1 MGPWIRSNHFLKR
14 SSRGQG
20 TVEFTLVLVVS
31 VALVLALSAK
41 IYKPFG
47 EYAKSYMSDY
57 LACLLDRG
65 VLPKLGS
72 GEDVCSESLNLSS
85 GNPLAPKSGSG
96 AKGANGDSSSES
108 EKDKQKKNSSS
119 QDEMSAS
126 RSGAS
131 ANVVGPSVRN
141 RSSSGTRGSDAGG
154 LNDGKTIEVASA
166 VPKATKYYKFV
177 NNGAGYAPNKVIQ
190 VQGVG
195 GLLAAEK
202 EKLKKRE
209 SKVSKAG
216 VLETA
221 EDLGRP
227 KKLAIKPP
235 ERKVAAEREEEPWS
249 FGKLIRFAI
258 IAMILIAIFVFLSG
272 QALQISKSWE
282 K

>member
-1 MGPWIRSNHFLKR
+1 MGPWFRSIHFLKR

-65 VLPKLGS
+65 ILPKLGS
-72 GEDVCSESLNLSS
+72 DDDQCSESLKLSAS
-85 GNPLAPKSGSG
+85 NPLAPKSGSG
-96 AKGANGDSSSES
+96 AGANSGSGSQAD
-108 EKDKQKKNSSS
+108 KDKNKKNSAT
-119 QDEMSAS
+119 QDEMSSS
-126 RSGAS
+126 RSGGGS
-131 ANVVGPSVRN
+131 NNVVGPSVRN
-141 RSSSGTRGSDAGG
+141 SGRGSKGADAAGI
-154 LNDGKTIEVASA
+154 NDGKSVEVGSAALPAS
-166 VPKATKYYKFV
+166 KYYKFV
-177 NNGAGYAPNKVIQ
+177 NHGGGYEQGKVIQ
-190 VQGVG
+190 AQGMG

-202 EKLKKRE
+202 EKLKRRE

-216 VLETA
+216 TLETS
-221 EDLGRP
+221 DDIGKP
-227 KKLAIKPP
+227 KKLVIKPP
-235 ERKVAAEREEEPWS
+235 ERKIAVEKEDEPWS
-249 FGKLIRFAI
+249 FSKLIRFAI